1 MGAIVEGRQP
11 GGTAEDIVAPK
22 GKPKPRRRAPR
33 AAKKPPRR
41 RLRPQE
47 REDLIAKAAVH
58 FFAEQGYEGHT
69 RELARRIGI
78 AQPLLYRYFPSKQ
91 ALIERVYREVFVD
104 PWQPEWF
111 TRLADRT
118 RPLKERLT
126 YFYTEYAHTAIG
138 YERVRLFILGGL
150 KGLDINARFFKMLRE
165 RVITAVV
172 AELRHA
178 GGLPTLEE
186 RPMSETEAELV
197 WGLHAQIFYIGMRR
211 WIYGLPVPDDLDGV
225 IAAMISAFLDGVPR
239 EISAHLHPK
248 R

>member
-1 MGAIVEGRQP
+1 M
-11 GGTAEDIVAPK
+11 APR
-22 GKPKPRRRAPR
+22 GKPKARRRAPR
-33 AAKKPPRR
+33 VAKPPPRR

-47 REDLIAKAAVH
+47 REALIAQAAVH
-58 FFAEQGYEGHT
+58 FFAEQGYEGQT

-91 ALIERVYREVFVD
+91 ALIDRVYREVFVD

-111 TRLADRT
+111 TRLADRA

-126 YFYTEYAHTAIG
+126 YFYTEYAHTAVG

-178 GGLPTLEE
+178 GGLPTLAE

-225 IAAMISAFLDGVPR
+225 IAAMISAFLDGVPQ
-239 EISAHLHPK
+239 EISAHFHPQC
-248 R
+248 